1 MDGEPVC
8 EGFMGPRSHGW
19 DKRPQQ
25 GPSIQTQ
32 WPRSLTVAHTHIN
45 YQLFKKTLLNE
56 KKQPCWI
63 RDLCLH
69 NFTVRLFFLVWE
81 RELEYAHLC
90 RCALIKQAECAAFI
104 FFNTPRGKEPRISK
118 WLPPLIISTVAR
130 EKGRDKC
137 LSGEVEGIS
146 FRPAPTVCE

>member
-1 MDGEPVC
+1 
-8 EGFMGPRSHGW
+8 MGPRSHRQ
-19 DKRPQQ
+19 DKRPRQS
-25 GPSIQTQ
+25 PSIQTQ
-32 WPRSLTVAHTHIN
+32 WPRSLTVDYPHIN
-45 YQLFKKTLLNE
+45 YYLFKKTLFNKLNAAE
-56 KKQPCWI
+56 LRI
-63 RDLCLH
+63 DLCLH
-69 NFTVRLFFLVWE
+69 GFTALPFFSFFFLVSV
-81 RELEYAHLC
+81 RELEYAQLC

-104 FFNTPRGKEPRISK
+104 FFNTPRGKELRISK